1 MQITARA
8 DYAIRAMLELAS
20 VETTLTAD
28 EIAVRQEIPRAFLLS
43 ILAQLRRAKLVSS
56 VRGSTGGW
64 RLAVPAEEVTL
75 AIVVRAV
82 EGPLA
87 GVRQERPEDVSYR
100 GSAKSLQLVW
110 VALRASLRE
119 VLEHVTVADVANGSL
134 PEEVLVRTRDVDA
147 WRSR

>member
-64 RLAVPAEEVTL
+64 RLALPAEEVTL

-119 VLEHVTVADVANGSL
+119 VLERVTVADVASGSL